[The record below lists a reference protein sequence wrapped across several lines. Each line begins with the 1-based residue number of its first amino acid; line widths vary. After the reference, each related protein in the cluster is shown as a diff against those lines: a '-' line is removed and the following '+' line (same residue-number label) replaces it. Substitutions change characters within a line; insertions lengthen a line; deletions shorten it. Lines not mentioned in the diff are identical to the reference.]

1 MIDSRQL
8 RLFVT
13 LAEDL
18 HFARAADRL
27 DIGQSVLSGQIK
39 KLETDLGVRLLN
51 RNKRAAVTLTDAGK
65 VFLIEAVAALRQL
78 ERADRV
84 GRLAARGEAGQVA
97 LSYVASAATSA
108 LLPQI
113 LRSFRAAH
121 PEVRTH
127 ILAMETPMQLER
139 LADGAVDV
147 GLIRPRPHYPDGIA
161 ARVVH
166 REKLMIAVSAESPLA
181 RVRALKVSQLRGIP
195 FIAPQFNEVAGFA
208 EHLAKLG
215 HIGGFDAEPEYRVND
230 FMTAVC
236 MAAAGYGV
244 ALVPKSIEAFSQPG
258 VRFKSLVD
266 FRDEA
271 ELALAYRV
279 REHSPCVRAFI
290 DAALAPVQKSGRDST
305 SPVTRGPAS
314 KA

>member
-18 HFARAADRL
+18 HFAHAADRL

-51 RNKRAAVTLTDAGK
+51 RNKRAAVTLTDAGRI
-65 VFLIEAVAALRQL
+65 FLVEAVAALRQL

-97 LSYVASAATSA
+97 LSYVGSAVTSA
-108 LLPQI
+108 LLPQM
-113 LRSFRAAH
+113 LKSFRAGH
-121 PEVRTH
+121 PEVRMQ
-127 ILAMETPMQLER
+127 IVAMETPMQLER
-139 LADGAVDV
+139 LAEAAVDV
-147 GLIRPRPHYPDGIA
+147 GLIRPRARYPDGIT

-166 REKLMIAVSAESPLA
+166 REKLMIAVSADSPLA
-181 RVRALKVSQLRGIP
+181 QAKTLKASQLRGLP
-195 FIAPQFNEVAGFA
+195 FIAPQFNEATGFA
-208 EHLAKLG
+208 EHLVSLG
-215 HIGGFDAEPEYRVND
+215 RVGGFDAEPEYRVND
-230 FMTAVC
+230 FMTAVS
-236 MAAAGYGV
+236 MASAGYGV
-244 ALVPKSIEAFSQPG
+244 ALVPRSIEAFSQPG

-266 FRDEA
+266 FKEEA
-271 ELALAYRV
+271 ELALAYRI

-290 DAALAPVQKSGRDST
+290 DAALSSVL
-305 SPVTRGPAS
+305 
-314 KA
+314 

>member
-39 KLETDLGVRLLN
+39 RLETDLGVRLLN

-97 LSYVASAATSA
+97 LSYVGSAVTSA
-108 LLPQI
+108 LLPHM
-113 LRSFRAAH
+113 LKAFRAGH
-121 PEVRTH
+121 PDVRMH
-127 ILAMETPMQLER
+127 IVAMETPVQLER
-139 LADGAVDV
+139 IEDGAVDV
-147 GLIRPRPHYPDGIA
+147 GLIRPRARYPDGIT

-166 REKLMIAVSAESPLA
+166 REKLMIAVSVDSPLA
-181 RVRALKVSQLRGIP
+181 RARALKASQLRGVP

-208 EHLAKLG
+208 EHLVKLG
-215 HIGGFDAEPEYRVND
+215 QIGGFDAEPEYRVND

-244 ALVPKSIEAFSQPG
+244 ALVPKSIEAFSPPG
-258 VRFKSLVD
+258 VKFKTLAD
-266 FRDEA
+266 FGDEA

-290 DAALAPVQKSGRDST
+290 DSALASVPKSGRDS
-305 SPVTRGPAS
+305 
-314 KA
+314 

>member
-8 RLFVT
+8 RLFVS

-27 DIGQSVLSGQIK
+27 DIAQSVLSGQIK

-65 VFLIEAVAALRQL
+65 VFLVEAVAALRQL

-97 LSYVASAATSA
+97 LSYVGSAVTTG
-108 LLPQI
+108 LLPDM
-113 LRSFRAAH
+113 LRSFRESH
-121 PEVRTH
+121 PEVRMQ
-127 ILAMETPMQLER
+127 IVAMETPIQLER
-139 LADGAVDV
+139 LADAAVDV
-147 GLIRPRPHYPDGIA
+147 GLMRPRARYPDGIT

-166 REKLMIAVSAESPLA
+166 REKLMIAIAADSPLA
-181 RVRALKVSQLRGIP
+181 QARTLKASQLRGVP
-195 FIAPQFNEVAGFA
+195 FIAPQFNEAAGFA

-215 HIGGFDAEPEYRVND
+215 RIGGFDAEPEYRVND
-230 FMTAVC
+230 FMTAVS
-236 MAAAGYGV
+236 MASAGYGV
-244 ALVPKSIEAFSQPG
+244 ALVPRSIEAFSQPG

-266 FRDEA
+266 FKDEA
-271 ELALAYRV
+271 ELVIAYRI

-290 DAALAPVQKSGRDST
+290 DSALASVQSHATALPQS
-305 SPVTRGPAS
+305 
-314 KA
+314 

>member
-8 RLFVT
+8 QLFVS

-27 DIGQSVLSGQIK
+27 DIAQSVLSGQIK

-65 VFLIEAVAALRQL
+65 VFLVEAVAALRQL

-97 LSYVASAATSA
+97 LSYVGSAVTTG
-108 LLPQI
+108 LLPRM
-113 LRSFRAAH
+113 LKSFRERH
-121 PEVRTH
+121 PEVRMQ
-127 ILAMETPMQLER
+127 IVAMETPTQLER

-147 GLIRPRPHYPDGIA
+147 GLMRPRARYPDGIT

-166 REKLMIAVSAESPLA
+166 REQLMIAVAADSPLA
-181 RVRALKVSQLRGIP
+181 QAGTLKASQLRGVP
-195 FIAPQFNEVAGFA
+195 FIAPQFNEAAGF
-208 EHLAKLG
+208 EQHLGQLG
-215 HIGGFDAEPEYRVND
+215 RIGGFDAEPEHRVND
-230 FMTAVC
+230 FMTAVS
-236 MAAAGYGV
+236 MASAGYGV
-244 ALVPKSIEAFSQPG
+244 ALVPRSIEAFSQPG
-258 VRFKSLVD
+258 VRFKSVVD
-266 FRDEA
+266 FKDEA
-271 ELALAYRV
+271 ELVIAYRI

-290 DAALAPVQKSGRDST
+290 DSALSSV
-305 SPVTRGPAS
+305 
-314 KA
+314 

>member
-65 VFLIEAVAALRQL
+65 VFLIEAQAALRQL
-78 ERADRV
+78 ERAETV

-97 LSYVASAATSA
+97 LSYVGSAVTSA
-108 LLPQI
+108 LLPRM
-113 LRSFRAAH
+113 LKAFRATH
-121 PEVRTH
+121 PEVRMQ
-127 ILAMETPMQLER
+127 IVAMETPTQLER
-139 LADGAVDV
+139 LVDAAVDV
-147 GLIRPRPHYPDGIA
+147 GLIRPRARYPEGVT

-166 REKLMIAVSAESPLA
+166 REKLMIAVSADSPLA
-181 RVRALKVSQLRGIP
+181 RARALKASQLRGVP
-195 FIAPQFNEVAGFA
+195 FVAPHFNEVAGFS
-208 EHLAKLG
+208 EYLAKLG
-215 HIGGFDAEPEYRVND
+215 RIGGFDAEPEYRVND
-230 FMTAVC
+230 FMSAVS
-236 MAAAGYGV
+236 MASAGYGI
-244 ALVPKSIEAFSQPG
+244 ALVPKSIEAFAQPG
-258 VRFKSLVD
+258 IKFKSLVD
-266 FRDEA
+266 FDEEA
-271 ELALAYRV
+271 ELAIAYRV

-290 DAALAPVQKSGRDST
+290 DSALASVQGGARQQ
-305 SPVTRGPAS
+305 R
-314 KA
+314 